1 MQIQMR
7 KEFEQMIINN
17 QGRIRYIASR
27 YSHDGEFD
35 DMYQEILLQLWR
47 SFESFNGESKQETW
61 VFKVALNTA
70 CTFVRAAVKQKEI
83 KQSPLHQ
90 SMQELQPT
98 QESCQADI
106 LNRFMDGLN
115 DTDASLLMMY
125 LDGLSSDDSAT
136 VLGISSNAVRSR
148 IKRIK
153 NEFETNYIGD

>member
-1 MQIQMR
+1 MR
-7 KEFEQMIINN
+7 KQFEQMIINN

-47 SFESFNGESKQETW
+47 SFESFSGESKQETW

-70 CTFVRAAVKQKEI
+70 CTFVRTAVKQKEI

-115 DTDASLLMMY
+115 DTDAGLLMMY
-125 LDGLSSDDSAT
+125 LDGLSSDDSAK